1 MEGSNLSFLIQS
13 QASYHWTNPQLGGLI
28 RYRIVRLTEPGGNRG
43 GGYKAMTTNPT
54 VLTGQNGVKTRVI
67 SQLDIPYC
75 L

>member
-1 MEGSNLSFLIQS
+1 M
-13 QASYHWTNPQLGGLI
+13 

-43 GGYKAMTTNPT
+43 GGHRAMTTNPM